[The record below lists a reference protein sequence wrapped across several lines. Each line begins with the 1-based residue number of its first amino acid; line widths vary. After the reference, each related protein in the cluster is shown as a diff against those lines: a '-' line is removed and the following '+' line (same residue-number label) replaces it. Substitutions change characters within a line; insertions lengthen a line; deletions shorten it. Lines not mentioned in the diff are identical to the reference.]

1 MNKSI
6 KYLIPAVMALTL
18 VACGGSSSKSGASYS
33 GKSDPANF
41 SSADTATKT
50 QIGNDS
56 ATVISEAIDI
66 SDSDGFLGDFPMA
79 ATTQDGSKLQSKAQK
94 YINISLAQAS
104 QAKAQD
110 STLSSLPVGAS
121 ESVTIPCSSGEMVLT
136 INGNDNSENMK
147 MQMTYKNCRQDDSDG
162 DYDLTNGTV
171 IYSVSYSEKSNDSS
185 IKIEFKNLKEEFVWN
200 NGPKETSL
208 INGYYKVTGLNISQ
222 DDDDVDFSEAVYT
235 AEWDLTGTDNGKS
248 IASKGSMK
256 CTVNGCTVGT
266 TVKTADGKTYKV
278 EDFEVVTNSQGDPSS
293 AKGTIYHPDHGYYT
307 FTANITDAW
316 CDEDDPSP
324 FAGTAT
330 FTDNAGN
337 KIEYSSQACG
347 NEPTIN

>member
-56 ATVISEAIDI
+56 ATVISEAVGSTDA
-66 SDSDGFLGDFPMA
+66 DGFLGGFPMGV
-79 ATTQDGSKLQSKAQK
+79 TTQDSSKLQSKAQK

-136 INGNDNSENMK
+136 INGK
-147 MQMTYKNCRQDDSDG
+147 
-162 DYDLTNGTV
+162 
-171 IYSVSYSEKSNDSS
+171 
-185 IKIEFKNLKEEFVWN
+185 
-200 NGPKETSL
+200 
-208 INGYYKVTGLNISQ
+208 
-222 DDDDVDFSEAVYT
+222 
-235 AEWDLTGTDNGKS
+235 
-248 IASKGSMK
+248 
-256 CTVNGCTVGT
+256 
-266 TVKTADGKTYKV
+266 GKTLIEESFYFIHIIDWASLFLADMIEIDPVEVKV
-278 EDFEVVTNSQGDPSS
+278 IDYLKNTLDKV
-293 AKGTIYHPDHGYYT
+293 
-307 FTANITDAW
+307 
-316 CDEDDPSP
+316 
-324 FAGTAT
+324 
-330 FTDNAGN
+330 
-337 KIEYSSQACG
+337 
-347 NEPTIN
+347 

>member
-1 MNKSI
+1 M
-6 KYLIPAVMALTL
+6 IP
-18 VACGGSSSKSGASYS
+18 
-33 GKSDPANF
+33 P
-41 SSADTATKT
+41 
-50 QIGNDS
+50 
-56 ATVISEAIDI
+56 
-66 SDSDGFLGDFPMA
+66 PPR
-79 ATTQDGSKLQSKAQK
+79 
-94 YINISLAQAS
+94 
-104 QAKAQD
+104 
-110 STLSSLPVGAS
+110 STLFPYTTLFRS
-121 ESVTIPCSSGEMVLT
+121 
-136 INGNDNSENMK
+136 
-147 MQMTYKNCRQDDSDG
+147 
-162 DYDLTNGTV
+162 
-171 IYSVSYSEKSNDSS
+171 
-185 IKIEFKNLKEEFVWN
+185 

-208 INGYYKVTGLNISQ
+208 TNGYYKVTGLNISQ
-222 DDDDVDFSEAVYT
+222 DDEDVDFSKAVYT

-307 FTANITDAW
+307 FTANIVDAW

-324 FAGTAT
+324 FVGTAT

-347 NEPTIN
+347 NEPTII